1 MVHDTSSETLFGQ
14 GRLGRRSALLHIG
27 ALGAIGLTLPV
38 FLRWGASAR
47 AAGQTPAAARNAIL
61 IFLGGGP
68 SHLDTFDP
76 KPEAPAEIRGAFG
89 TVESS
94 VKGVRF
100 SDSIPLLAAQMHHL
114 AVLRA
119 LSHRQAAHEA
129 GVAYMATGYAFRPG
143 HNFPSIGAVVSHENL
158 QRSRETGMPPYFGLP
173 NDPLTG
179 GGGHLGPSF
188 NALPISANPN
198 DPKFRIDDLSVPDG
212 ISEARAQRRRQLA
225 ERVNAEFRQNHVSDA
240 RVAVDHFTEQ
250 AYRLM
255 TSARA
260 HAAMDLN
267 LEKTSTRDRYGRTTF
282 GQRLLLAR
290 RLIEAGVPF
299 VHATDFGWDDHTE
312 IFPKLKQRL
321 PVFDQGVSA
330 LIEDLDQRGLLES
343 TLVMVMGEFGRTPKI
358 NKTGGRDHWSD
369 AFSVVLAGGGVHGG
383 QVIGASD
390 AEGAHPK
397 DRPVT
402 PEELIHSIYVLLGI
416 DPGRFLPSTSGRD
429 IQIVRDGKFIPELT
443 S

>member
-1 MVHDTSSETLFGQ
+1 MGT
-14 GRLGRRSALLHIG
+14 
-27 ALGAIGLTLPV
+27 LGAIGLTLPN

-47 AAGQTPAAARNAIL
+47 AAGLVQPQARHAIL
-61 IFLGGGP
+61 IFLAGGP
-68 SHLDTFDP
+68 SHHDTFDP
-76 KPEAPAEIRGAFG
+76 KPDAPAEIRGAFG
-89 TVESS
+89 TVETS

-100 SDSIPLLAAQMHHL
+100 SDSIPLLAAQMHRL

-119 LSHRQAAHEA
+119 VSHRQSAHEP

-143 HNFPSIGAVVSHENL
+143 HNFPSIGAVVSHERQ

-188 NALPISANPN
+188 NALPIVADPN
-198 DPKFRIDDLSVPDG
+198 DAKFRVEDLSLPEG
-212 ISEARAQRRRQLA
+212 MSEVRSQRRRALA
-225 ERVNAEFRQNHVSDA
+225 ERVNEGFRQSHVSEA
-240 RVAVDHFTEQ
+240 RKAVDQFTEQ
-250 AYRLM
+250 AYNLM
-255 TSARA
+255 TSAKA

-267 LEKTSTRDRYGRTTF
+267 LEQPATRDRYGRTTF

-290 RLIEAGVPF
+290 RLVEAGVPF
-299 VHATDFGWDDHTE
+299 VHATDFGWDDHTD
-312 IFPKLKQRL
+312 IFPKLKKRL

-330 LIEDLDQRGLLES
+330 LVEDLDQRGLRES
-343 TLVMVMGEFGRTPKI
+343 TLVIVMGEFGRTPKI
-358 NKTGGRDHWSD
+358 NAMGGRDHWSD
-369 AFSVVLAGGGVHGG
+369 AFSVVLAGGGVRGG

-390 AEGAHPK
+390 EQGAHPK

-416 DPGRFLPSTSGRD
+416 DPARFLPATSGRD
-429 IQIVRDGKFIPELT
+429 IQIVRDGKFISELT